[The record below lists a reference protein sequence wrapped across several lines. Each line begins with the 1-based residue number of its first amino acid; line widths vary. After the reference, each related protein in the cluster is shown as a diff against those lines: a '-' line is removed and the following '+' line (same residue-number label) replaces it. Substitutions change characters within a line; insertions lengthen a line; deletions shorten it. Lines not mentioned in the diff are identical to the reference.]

1 MQNYATFQKIYR
13 FPIKELLFSEI
24 QLGSK
29 NSSLKLVLLYYIM
42 SETQTEQ
49 KKKGGPYNKNDK
61 DGRQLEVRRP
71 HFEYGYSAVK
81 ISEMMKVNR
90 NTINSDIKFWYD
102 EISNE
107 WKDFDIKSWYIKQLE
122 RLEST
127 RARLM
132 EQLDAQE
139 ELKSRLGIEKMI
151 FDIDCKISDM
161 ISKIKVRKKHGFS
174 EFWN

>member
-1 MQNYATFQKIYR
+1 MSKI
-13 FPIKELLFSEI
+13 
-24 QLGSK
+24 
-29 NSSLKLVLLYYIM
+29 
-42 SETQTEQ
+42 QTEQ

-61 DGRQLEVRRP
+61 DSRQLEVRRL

-81 ISEMMKVNR
+81 ISELMKVNR
-90 NTINSDIKFWYD
+90 NTINSDIKFWYG
-102 EISNE
+102 EITNE
-107 WKDFDIKSWYIKQLE
+107 WQDSDIKSWFLKQLE

-132 EQLDAQE
+132 EQLVIQE
-139 ELKSRLGIEKMI
+139 ELKSKLGIEKMI

-161 ISKIKVRKKHGFS
+161 ISKIKVRKRRVFS